1 MSVYVLSEQT
11 GLDGYWITD
20 ILAGIKSEADK
31 KNLRIEVFPM
41 TEMTVSFPER
51 PVVLVVGYSKNW
63 FSYVCRRIAGFGAQ
77 PLLVNARADLLPET
91 AVGGVCFDYDG
102 GMKTLVSYLLRC
114 GKKNIAFV
122 GSDGGRVSYDY
133 KKRAFLSACNEEN
146 AENCFLFGG
155 RDTAEAASAFLK
167 ASGGYDAVICSR
179 DVEAKLIMREM
190 SHRHIALPESL
201 YVASFGGGKLAEETS
216 PSLTAVHTPFAR
228 LGSEAVKLYQF
239 LRQNRET
246 ECASVSVK
254 CRLDVRD
261 STAGIKALTLPAD
274 TVDRHP
280 AYINDNEYMTF
291 LQAEALVR
299 GWDTLDRNI
308 VRCMTEGNNT
318 SAIADKLFISQSS
331 VKYRIKK
338 MLTSADIKNRN
349 ELLSV
354 VSKFGLL

>member
-1 MSVYVLSEQT
+1 MAVYVISEQA
-11 GLDGYWITD
+11 GLDGYWVTD

-31 KNLRIEVFPM
+31 KNLRTEVFPM
-41 TEMTVSFPER
+41 TEMTAAFPER

-102 GMKTLVSYLLRC
+102 GMKTLVSYLLQC

-133 KKRAFLSACNEEN
+133 KKRAFLSACNQAN
-146 AENCFLFGG
+146 VENCFLFGG
-155 RDTAEAASAFLK
+155 RDTADAATDFLRTD
-167 ASGGYDAVICSR
+167 GGHDAVICSR
-179 DVEAKLIMREM
+179 DVEAEFIMREL
-190 SHRHIALPESL
+190 SRKHIALPENL
-201 YVASFGGGKLAEETS
+201 FVTSFGGGKLSEET
-216 PSLTAVHTPFAR
+216 PLSLTSVHTPFKR
-228 LGSEAVKLYQF
+228 LGVEAIKLYQF

-246 ECASVSVK
+246 DCASVSVK
-254 CRLDVRD
+254 CRLDVRE
-261 STAGIKALTLPAD
+261 STAGVKALPLSAD
-274 TVDRHP
+274 AVDRHP

-291 LQAEALVR
+291 LQVEELVR
-299 GWDTLDRNI
+299 GWDALDRSI

-318 SAIADKLFISQSS
+318 AAIADKLFISQSS